1 MRKVAFEFGDA
12 GQDIA
17 KSLSAL
23 VCAGGS
29 VFAGGDEGVKLARLE
44 ERDGGQRFELDTLI
58 DLSKWFDLPKPP
70 PMDPTKK
77 VKEIDL
83 EGLAVDLESNVLWLV
98 GSHSLKRGKAEGGV
112 VTAKNLKELSE
123 VKSDAN
129 RCFLGC
135 VRLRDEGGKL
145 QLSADGPKPSDER
158 AAQLVGDETTNE
170 LLDEIRGDELFKR
183 FCTAGAAIP
192 GKDNGVD
199 IEGLACA
206 PGGRVLVGMRGPVLR
221 GIAIVLELAPM
232 RVESPATKADRM
244 RLTAIGAGGR
254 KYRRHFLDLGG
265 HGIRDLCWDDGD
277 LLVLAGPTA
286 GLDAPPVIFR
296 WKAAKEALGKASSD
310 EEQFFWRAEGA
321 LVVEPLGADWQQ
333 EEPGVDHAETIT
345 FIGNKQLA
353 IGYDSPGTTRLR
365 RPATVD
371 VDILE
376 L

>member
-1 MRKVAFEFGDA
+1 MRKVALEFGDA
-12 GQDIA
+12 GKDIA

-29 VFAGGDEGVKLARLE
+29 VFAGGDEGVKMARLE
-44 ERDGGQRFELDTLI
+44 ERDDGRRFGMKELI

-83 EGLAVDLESNVLWLV
+83 EGLAVDLESNVMWLV
-98 GSHSLKRGKAEGGV
+98 GSHSLKRGKAEAGV
-112 VTAKNLKELSE
+112 VTAKNLKELGE

-129 RCFLGC
+129 RFFLGC
-135 VRLRDEGGKL
+135 VRLRDVGGKL
-145 QLSADGPKPSDER
+145 QLPADGPTPTDER

-183 FCTAGAAIP
+183 FCMAGAAIP

-296 WKAAKEALGKASSD
+296 WKAAKEALGKASID

-321 LVVEPLGADWQQ
+321 LAVEPLGADWQQ

-345 FIGNKQLA
+345 FVGNKKLA

-365 RPATVD
+365 GPATVD
-371 VDILE
+371 VDVLE

>member
-1 MRKVAFEFGDA
+1 
-12 GQDIA
+12 
-17 KSLSAL
+17 
-23 VCAGGS
+23 
-29 VFAGGDEGVKLARLE
+29 
-44 ERDGGQRFELDTLI
+44 LI

-77 VKEIDL
+77 VKEIDV

-98 GSHSLKRGKAEGGV
+98 GSHSLKRGKAEAGV
-112 VTAKNLKELSE
+112 VTPKNLKELSE

-135 VRLRDEGGKL
+135 VRLDEGGKL

-183 FCTAGAAIP
+183 FCTAGGAIP

-232 RVESPATKADRM
+232 RVESLATKADRM
-244 RLTAIGAGGR
+244 RLTEIGAGGR

-265 HGIRDLCWDDGD
+265 NGIRDLCWDDGD

-296 WKAAKEALGKASSD
+296 WKAAKEALGKTSSD

-333 EEPGVDHAETIT
+333 GEPGVDHAETIT
-345 FIGNKQLA
+345 FIGNKKLA

-371 VDILE
+371 VDVLE

>member
-1 MRKVAFEFGDA
+1 MKKVALEFGDA
-12 GQDIA
+12 GKDIA

-23 VCAGGS
+23 VCAGGA
-29 VFAGGDEGVKLARLE
+29 VFAGGDEGVKMARLE

-58 DLSKWFDLPKPP
+58 DLSRWFDLPKPP

-83 EGLAVDLESNVLWLV
+83 EGLAVDLESNVMWLV
-98 GSHSLKRGKAEGGV
+98 GSHSLKRGKAEAGV
-112 VTAKNLKELSE
+112 VTAKNLKELGE

-135 VRLRDEGGKL
+135 VRLRDVGGKL
-145 QLSADGPKPSDER
+145 QLSADGPKPGDER
-158 AAQLVGDETTNE
+158 GAQLVGDETTSE
-170 LLDEIRGDELFKR
+170 LLDDIRGDELFKR
-183 FCTAGAAIP
+183 FCMAGAAIP

-244 RLTAIGAGGR
+244 RLAAIGAGGR

-265 HGIRDLCWDDGD
+265 NGIRDLCWDDGD

-286 GLDAPPVIFR
+286 GVDAPPVIFR

-333 EEPGVDHAETIT
+333 EEFGVDHAETIT
-345 FIGNKQLA
+345 FIRNKKLA
-353 IGYDSPGTTRLR
+353 IGYDSPGKRRLR
-365 RPATVD
+365 NPATVD

>member
-12 GQDIA
+12 GKDIA

-83 EGLAVDLESNVLWLV
+83 EGLAVDLESNVMWLV
-98 GSHSLKRGKAEGGV
+98 GSHSLKRGKAEAGL
-112 VTAKNLKELSE
+112 VTAKNLKELGE

-135 VRLRDEGGKL
+135 VRLRDVGGKL
-145 QLSADGPKPSDER
+145 QLSADGPKPGDER
-158 AAQLVGDETTNE
+158 GAQLVGDETTSE
-170 LLDEIRGDELFKR
+170 LLDDIRGDELFKR
-183 FCTAGAAIP
+183 FCMAGAAIP

-321 LVVEPLGADWQQ
+321 LAVEPLGADWQQ

-345 FIGNKQLA
+345 FIGNKKLA

-365 RPATVD
+365 LPATVD